1 MEFHFHE
8 GNFNFLIVNRLSSV
22 LIKSITRIR
31 TFSILAEIRLMYSA
45 FLTNKKTPVNG
56 YMYIVDVK
64 CVLAADG

>member
-1 MEFHFHE
+1 
-8 GNFNFLIVNRLSSV
+8 
-22 LIKSITRIR
+22 
-31 TFSILAEIRLMYSA
+31 MYSA